1 MKTSFHFK
9 HRRADYPR
17 RVWSLA
23 DRWAVRKKLISFC
36 RACARAASRVPF
48 LENLVYSHRRFPV
61 GGYAG
66 PFDAAVNGKGEGVL
80 SQAQQDKIAE
90 IARTNILNAKPI
102 VVSGAEFIQELK
114 EYKHRTYDGLKEAHI
129 VDMVTEDRIFFIGE
143 DMYDTSEELKNPK
156 GPLGHL

>member
-1 MKTSFHFK
+1 MKTSFHLK
-9 HRRADYPR
+9 HRRANVPL
-17 RVWSLA
+17 RVRSLA

-36 RACARAASRVPF
+36 RACALAAPRVSF

-80 SQAQQDKIAE
+80 SQAQQDQIAE
-90 IARTNILNAKPI
+90 IARTNILTAKPI

-114 EYKHRTYDGLKEAHI
+114 EYKHRTPDGLTPRI
-129 VDMVTEDRIFFIGE
+129 VDIGFEDRVFLVGE
-143 DMYDTSEELKNPK
+143 DMYDTSEELKGPK